1 MFNSITG
8 LGFAVK
14 IVLNLEDYLKLQQEF
29 VFAFYFTQF
38 NLLLYMIQV
47 VFAVICLDK
56 LNQSTL
62 KKFIRANDFLNYFNP
77 IFTISSL
84 LLFVYFEE
92 NFMEGS
98 GLIFKSMLKF
108 MMVFRVLQS
117 IINIYT
123 IFSEDEENNSGDR
136 NESQQVKV

>member
-1 MFNSITG
+1 
-8 LGFAVK
+8 
-14 IVLNLEDYLKLQQEF
+14 
-29 VFAFYFTQF
+29 
-38 NLLLYMIQV
+38 MIQV

-84 LLFVYFEE
+84 LLFVYFEK